1 MSHGNLGPGW
11 RDSGS
16 DQSYMK
22 APMTDRE
29 RAIEEAERVT
39 RRVQFE
45 QTAREAMKKY
55 SVLNE
60 KRNQV
65 NAEINQLMSEL
76 DNAQVDAWDAGC
88 EEQYRMKV
96 DFEVEGAWFTRELV
110 LNLVWDD
117 EVPPQ
122 FKFEPL
128 RKYLSP

>member
-1 MSHGNLGPGW
+1 
-11 RDSGS
+11 
-16 DQSYMK
+16 MK
-22 APMTDRE
+22 VPMTDRE
-29 RAIEEAERVT
+29 RAIEEAERVS
-39 RRVQFE
+39 RRVKFE

-110 LNLVWDD
+110 LNLVWDE